1 MFASALC
8 FSCHFCGH
16 KQTELWEGQF
26 LHLYTGFASFVY
38 RICITPQATFGM
50 LFISPGSVLEE
61 RRLEMNWSAP
71 WRGICTLDGG
81 CTVSHT
87 AKFCIDLPSENPR
100 KWGAGFSRENGF
112 QPDSNANLMFDV
124 DSVLS
129 LLLAQRM
136 LGIDGTTWP
145 GSWNR
150 SAEAHEDQ
158 DLDLEEFWLLLTFY
172 EH

>member
-1 MFASALC
+1 
-8 FSCHFCGH
+8 
-16 KQTELWEGQF
+16 
-26 LHLYTGFASFVY
+26 
-38 RICITPQATFGM
+38 
-50 LFISPGSVLEE
+50 
-61 RRLEMNWSAP
+61 
-71 WRGICTLDGG
+71 
-81 CTVSHT
+81 
-87 AKFCIDLPSENPR
+87 
-100 KWGAGFSRENGF
+100 
-112 QPDSNANLMFDV
+112 MFDV

-129 LLLAQRM
+129 LLLLAQRM